1 MMILYSKPACP
12 WSHQCRFVLYEKNME
27 FEVRDIEHGDVP
39 LALSRLTTH
48 THPPILVDRDIA
60 LYEPKIINEYIDER
74 YPHPQLIP
82 GDPIDRARVRL
93 FLLNF
98 EKELF
103 GNVNVLERRRSKE
116 NAVAQDFSRNQLRAR
131 LTELTPLFGNN
142 MYILGSQFSMLD
154 VSLAPVLW
162 RLDHYGVSMG
172 KSAAPLYKYAERIFS
187 RPGFI
192 EALTPFERAMRK

>member
-12 WSHQCRFVLYEKNME
+12 WSHQCQFVLYEKNME

-48 THPPILVDRDIA
+48 THAPILVDRDIA
-60 LYEPKIINEYIDER
+60 LYEPKIINEYVDER

-116 NAVAQDFSRNQLRAR
+116 NAVAQDISRNQLRAR

-154 VSLAPVLW
+154 VSMAPVLW

-192 EALTPFERAMRK
+192 EALTQFERAMRK